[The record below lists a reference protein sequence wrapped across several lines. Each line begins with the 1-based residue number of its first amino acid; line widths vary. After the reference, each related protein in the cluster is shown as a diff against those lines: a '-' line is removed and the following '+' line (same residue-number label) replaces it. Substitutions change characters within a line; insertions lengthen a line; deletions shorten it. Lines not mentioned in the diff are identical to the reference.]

1 ELTSVQTS
9 LVEAAILDDLKRAYG
24 FVSLAM
30 YHRRFQLFR
39 ERLSQMIVHFEP
51 VLYLSPKRPYIY
63 SWEALARNPDNG
75 FAPID
80 LFEAAELWGDQFM
93 IELDI
98 YFMQHAINAYHA
110 ACLRTP
116 GRRRVEDIQE
126 LSVNVYP
133 QSLMHEA
140 YFKAVQQILA
150 DEEFLQA
157 EKLILEISE
166 KSPLPEYKAVSK
178 KSALQVFRR
187 ELGKYVRELKIG
199 FAIDDFGVGHASVN
213 RLAGLNPAH
222 VKIDRDILHQA
233 SIDITC
239 RFVLDLASEG
249 RSHAPKVVIE
259 GFDNTSP
266 VTLGKLYQL
275 GIRYVQGYIIGK
287 SGTELNRLD
296 PQQRD
301 YLKQLINN
309 V

>member
-1 ELTSVQTS
+1 M
-9 LVEAAILDDLKRAYG
+9 
-24 FVSLAM
+24 F
-30 YHRRFQLFR
+30 
-39 ERLSQMIVHFEP
+39 
-51 VLYLSPKRPYIY
+51 
-63 SWEALARNPDNG
+63 
-75 FAPID
+75 
-80 LFEAAELWGDQFM
+80 
-93 IELDI
+93 
-98 YFMQHAINAYHA
+98 
-110 ACLRTP
+110 
-116 GRRRVEDIQE
+116 
-126 LSVNVYP
+126 
-133 QSLMHEA
+133 
-140 YFKAVQQILA
+140 FKAVKEILA
-150 DEEFLQA
+150 DEELLQA

-178 KSALQVFRR
+178 KSALQRFRK

-301 YLKQLINN
+301 YLKQLISH